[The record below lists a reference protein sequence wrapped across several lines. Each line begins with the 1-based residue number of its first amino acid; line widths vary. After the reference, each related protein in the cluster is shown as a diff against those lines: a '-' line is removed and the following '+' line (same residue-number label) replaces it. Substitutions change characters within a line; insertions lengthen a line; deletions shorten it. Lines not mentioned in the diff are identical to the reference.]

1 MHALS
6 TDLEKRAPARENGV
20 ARYWKK
26 LDGQDRPGS
35 NSSTGAVI
43 SNRRGEIAQQA
54 KECRAGAGWLLT
66 SSPKEDV
73 LVDATRREQILAA
86 ARLLGPEKFNR
97 LVSSVGQ
104 VRTLGRLRYWQEDL
118 IAKLPDAAGNA
129 ISGLSD
135 FIATFEKAELMP
147 EPPPVVTREEFFS
160 RPNYWYYL
168 GGAPIPDQW
177 IAEAWEQLPD
187 FRENVTYEFVREA
200 SKNGDLFCIQS
211 SLEFLAAILPLT
223 RMVEVYERVR
233 NNSPHRESEFRPT
246 FERVFG
252 QRMSE
257 FPASLSRGE
266 VIGTLAAFGFDEATA
281 LELMGEKQSETTGPS
296 YSGGEIPF

>member
-1 MHALS
+1 L
-6 TDLEKRAPARENGV
+6 TPTQAPNAAE
-20 ARYWKK
+20 
-26 LDGQDRPGS
+26 LDR
-35 NSSTGAVI
+35 
-43 SNRRGEIAQQA
+43 
-54 KECRAGAGWLLT
+54 
-66 SSPKEDV
+66 SPTEDV

-118 IAKLPDAAGNA
+118 IAKLSDAAKNA
-129 ISGLSD
+129 ISGPSD
-135 FIATFEKAELMP
+135 FIAVFDNAELMP
-147 EPPPVVTREEFFS
+147 EPPPVVTREEFFA

-177 IAEAWEQLPD
+177 IAEAWEQLPE

-200 SKNGDLFCIQS
+200 SKNGDLSCIQS
-211 SLEFLAAILPLT
+211 SLEFLAGILPLS

-233 NNSPHRESEFRPT
+233 DESPHRESEFRPT

-252 QRMSE
+252 ERMPE
-257 FPASLSRGE
+257 FPASLSRE
-266 VIGTLAAFGFDEATA
+266 QVIGALAAFGFDEVTA
-281 LELMGEKQSETTGPS
+281 LALMGETQSENTGPS
-296 YSGGEIPF
+296 YSGEDIPF